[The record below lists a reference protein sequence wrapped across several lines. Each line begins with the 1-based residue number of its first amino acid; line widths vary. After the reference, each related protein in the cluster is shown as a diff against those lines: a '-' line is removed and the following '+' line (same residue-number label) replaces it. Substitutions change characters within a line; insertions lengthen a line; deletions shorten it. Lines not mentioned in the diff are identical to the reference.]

1 MDKNQREKK
10 GLTELQK
17 QRPDLCTK
25 KKKELY
31 REGER
36 ERKQKSEILGK
47 HKKSVGFYAA
57 TRSSFQREGAKA
69 RDKRSSSPGAEG
81 TFHAEYGHVAC
92 SHDVMARFF
101 SFFFFFPFPQICE
114 VALSGSVIIFFN
126 FLMLRHWL
134 NPQWNLALNG
144 DRYFLDSKTLV
155 KKKASKVKLESKYEE
170 KKFIKR
176 ISILLKKGIL

>member
-1 MDKNQREKK
+1 VWDSTLQRETPFNAREQKHATNVRRLPEPK
-10 GLTELQK
+10 GHSTRNMDTWRAHTTLW
-17 QRPDLCTK
+17 P
-25 KKKELY
+25 
-31 REGER
+31 
-36 ERKQKSEILGK
+36 
-47 HKKSVGFYAA
+47 GF
-57 TRSSFQREGAKA
+57 FL
-69 RDKRSSSPGAEG
+69 
-81 TFHAEYGHVAC
+81 
-92 SHDVMARFF
+92 F
-101 SFFFFFPFPQICE
+101 SFFFPFPQICE